1 MKCSWCRL
9 QKCLTVGMNP
19 LLVEGPID
27 KQYWS
32 NKQAQ
37 VKFTASSNISN
48 FNEESH
54 EVLETDALH
63 EGNEV
68 SSLIPWTAPNSML
81 YCNVNLQDSD
91 KNWSNYLEAE
101 SLLKPMYH
109 DIKSMFTPLAPD
121 CGFLALPSPVI
132 HEFLW
137 LKAFPGSNLHFSIK
151 NIQSLARH
159 EWNIVIEL
167 PVKEGFISGT
177 SYSINQ
183 MMNPKSTKLLVHSS
197 NAFLCFDT
205 CFAEQVLF
213 QKQSLQEPFNVKVS
227 SSKDTTFFLIM
238 DSMREELWIALHQV
252 TVAAGFFRNVSYI
265 QHLWQHKE
273 ATRNLDTVQLT
284 LSSSLNFL
292 IKGVTA
298 GIEALDVIKSIDLED
313 QLIVLKETLVP
324 VCFML
329 FYHTFNQQ
337 EKSFAFPCLDE
348 NLMFCVHEAVFMS
361 RGFPSS
367 LVGIFKRF
375 LEETS
380 DFLRQDFFVM
390 CILCLLHVFDDTPG
404 LSCGQVFHQQRH
416 LYLELLEK
424 YINANTESG
433 RWTQSSAFVW
443 NSVNKIMEIVSEYI
457 SLNKKRLR
465 KTERLIV

>member
-1 MKCSWCRL
+1 
-9 QKCLTVGMNP
+9 MNP

-37 VKFTASSNISN
+37 IKFTASTKLSNSE
-48 FNEESH
+48 EESH
-54 EVLETDALH
+54 EVLEADALH
-63 EGNEV
+63 EGKEV
-68 SSLIPWTAPNSML
+68 SSLIPWTAPNSIL
-81 YCNVNLQDSD
+81 YCNVNLQGFDR
-91 KNWSNYLEAE
+91 NWGHYFKAE
-101 SLLKPMYH
+101 SLLKPIQKPMYH
-109 DIKSMFTPLAPD
+109 DINSMFTPLAPD
-121 CGFLALPSPVI
+121 SGFLALPSSVI

-137 LKAFPGSNLHFSIK
+137 LKSSPGSNIHFSIK
-151 NIQSLARH
+151 HIQSFARH
-159 EWNIVIEL
+159 SWNIVIEL
-167 PVKEGFISGT
+167 PVKEGFVSGT

-183 MMNPKSTKLLVHSS
+183 MMNQKTKKLLADSS

-205 CFAEQVLF
+205 CFTEQVLF
-213 QKQSLQEPFNVKVS
+213 QKQSLQEPFNVQVS
-227 SSKDTTFFLIM
+227 SSKNASFFLIM
-238 DSMREELWIALHQV
+238 GSMREELWTALHQV
-252 TVAAGFFRNVSYI
+252 TVAAGFFRDVSHI
-265 QHLWQHKE
+265 QHLWKHKA
-273 ATRNLDTVQLT
+273 ATTNLDTVELT
-284 LSSSLNFL
+284 LASSLDFL

-298 GIEALDVIKSIDLED
+298 GIEALDVIKEIDLED
-313 QLIVLKETLVP
+313 QLIVLKETLIP

-337 EKSFAFPCLDE
+337 EKSFVFPCLDD
-348 NLMFCVHEAVFMS
+348 NLMFCVHEAVLMS
-361 RGFPSS
+361 HGFPSS
-367 LVGIFKRF
+367 LVGVFKRF

-465 KTERLIV
+465 KTEKLIV